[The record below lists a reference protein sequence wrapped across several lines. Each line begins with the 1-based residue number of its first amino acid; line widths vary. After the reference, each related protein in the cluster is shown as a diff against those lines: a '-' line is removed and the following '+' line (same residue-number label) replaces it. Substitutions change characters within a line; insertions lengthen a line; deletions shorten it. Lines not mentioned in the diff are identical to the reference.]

1 METSQLTTN
10 LLIQYILVG
19 AILLAISVWI
29 VWKLIKIKRQG
40 PKSCCGCSL
49 SESCGKKPIKNKT
62 ISNDCRISSDI
73 VQHSQTKVENKKDR
87 L

>member
-1 METSQLTTN
+1 MFLTKDVAKLKNKINMETSQLTTN

-29 VWKLIKIKRQG
+29 VWKLIKLKKQG

-49 SESCGKKPIKNKT
+49 SESCGKKLIKNK
-62 ISNDCRISSDI
+62 S
-73 VQHSQTKVENKKDR
+73 KLKK
-87 L
+87 